1 MNRAFKLI
9 LLTRSFYSNCL
20 LSMFINETKMACD
33 AAGSVVLAQDRSKH
47 ALFFETSSLIN
58 RVVSGKRI

>member
-1 MNRAFKLI
+1 
-9 LLTRSFYSNCL
+9 
-20 LSMFINETKMACD
+20 MFINKKKMACD